1 MLSLYKSKLVPVL
14 ISFVRSAPILVITS
28 MGFRFLFIAMQV
40 LSIWFI
46 FGWVGGNVNE
56 YALDFIGLPAVSYA
70 YPCIGAAGFIAST
83 VFSLLS
89 KICALK
95 ATLKF
100 EQVVVQRSVALEVI
114 LTKGDLKNIV
124 KLMISVLDIV
134 VPLGIIIAV
143 SVLWVAI
150 TPYTLILLV
159 FIFFAGV
166 WFLRKGVG
174 FSAKRYKAV
183 ATRNKLDS
191 YLGSEEHLGF
201 YKVLLL
207 PNYITLV
214 LITVIA
220 ISIVLSI
227 IATKI
232 YFDQHGAKV
241 GHMAIL
247 TGAALLQVKSFNGI
261 ILRAGAYNKSLA
273 AIYSVLFRKRD
284 AA

>member
-1 MLSLYKSKLVPVL
+1 
-14 ISFVRSAPILVITS
+14 

-46 FGWVGGNVNE
+46 FGWVGGSVNGHV
-56 YALDFIGLPAVSYA
+56 LGIIGLPASSYV

-100 EQVVVQRSVALEVI
+100 EQVVVLKSIALEAIV
-114 LTKGDLKNIV
+114 TKGDLKNIV
-124 KLMISVLDIV
+124 KLLISVLDIV
-134 VPLGIIIAV
+134 VPLGLIFAV
-143 SVLWVAI
+143 SVLWVII

-159 FIFFAGV
+159 FFLFSGV
-166 WFLRKGVG
+166 WFLKKGVG
-174 FSAKRYKAV
+174 FSAKRYKPV
-183 ATRNKLDS
+183 TVRNKLDS

-201 YKVLLL
+201 YKILLL
-207 PNYITLV
+207 PNYIMLV
-214 LITVIA
+214 LIAVIA
-220 ISIVLSI
+220 VSIVLSI

-232 YFDQHGAKV
+232 YFDLYGASV

-247 TGAALLQVKSFNGI
+247 TGVALLQIKSFNSI
-261 ILRAGAYNKSLA
+261 ILRAGAYNKS
-273 AIYSVLFRKRD
+273 ITVINGVLVTKKD
-284 AA
+284 TA